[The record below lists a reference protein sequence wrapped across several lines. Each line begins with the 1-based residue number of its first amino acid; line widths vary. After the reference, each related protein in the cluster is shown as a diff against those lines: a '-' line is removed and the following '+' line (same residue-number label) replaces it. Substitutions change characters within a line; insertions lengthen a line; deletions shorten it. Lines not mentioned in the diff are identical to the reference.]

1 MRRWWLRSSWI
12 RGDGA
17 GSALRSSHQWRV
29 VTMKNITPTADQPP
43 AIPDKPKRISR
54 RVRSAGVLAVLGCR
68 VLNLAGSNPHA
79 MDGVADYIGGALLA
93 FRASGHQD

>member
-17 GSALRSSHQWRV
+17 GSALRSSRQWRRV

-54 RVRSAGVLAVLGCR
+54 RVRSAIDALV
-68 VLNLAGSNPHA
+68 AG
-79 MDGVADYIGGALLA
+79 DVKTIADLWELSRL
-93 FRASGHQD
+93 FRNITEAQRRE